1 MDLNEKKQ
9 LIKKHSPG
17 SKILKNSS
25 LAFLFGGT
33 ICLMGQFLLNLYEEF
48 IDDKKIAAA
57 MVTVTMIA
65 IAALL
70 TAFGIFDKIARFAGA
85 GTLVPVTG
93 FSNAVVSQAMDAKN
107 EGFILGV
114 GAKIF
119 TVAGP
124 VILYGI
130 GAGVLYGVIYYVVG
144 LFREVG

>member
-33 ICLMGQFLLNLYEEF
+33 ICLMGQFLLNLYEGF
-48 IDDKKIAAA
+48 INDKKIAAA

>member
-33 ICLMGQFLLNLYEEF
+33 ICLMGQFLLNLYEGF